1 MRAKEEVKCDQRG
14 HKGNPIGPHGLVG
27 NLCPSGRRERRYKW
41 RRDTEKGAL
50 VVVQVRDDLG

>member
-1 MRAKEEVKCDQRG
+1 MKCDQRG
-14 HKGNPIGPHGLVG
+14 HRGNPIGPHGLAG

-41 RRDTEKGAL
+41 RRDTEKGAH